1 MPRLTETGPWSPKT
15 PPTKEEE
22 SSRELPETQ
31 KQSSVAL
38 HVLATSP
45 IWEPAAPAMRV
56 LREVQAGKAKRIAPS
71 NGGLT

>member
-1 MPRLTETGPWSPKT
+1 MLCLTETGPWFPKT

-22 SSRELPETQ
+22 SSREPPEMQ
-31 KQSSVAL
+31 KQSSAAL

-45 IWEPAAPAMRV
+45 TREPAVLAMRV
-56 LREVQAGKAKRIAPS
+56 PREVQAGKAKRIAPS